1 MKSGTMDKHRGSTL
15 LKSEE
20 NEQVFQLIGNRCQC
34 LAAGV
39 IQLYLTEPPLHKE
52 WIKKTT
58 GIITLIRDNP
68 RRSFFLRLYCL
79 QRRAM
84 LWEHEV
90 YNAMDYKAPLTYFHT
105 FEAEDYMAA
114 FNFASETDAVTLRNI
129 LLDKLNAKRQKRQQR
144 RSKMEIEGQHGAT
157 LPWRNQSSTSPVAF
171 STGSTSNLANGTPTT
186 IGVNRSASSSS
197 MYKTKKKK
205 RDKAKRKLT
214 KDDIGPP
221 SNFRHLTHLP
231 FNSNN
236 KTLDPVDPHLKM
248 FLDKVGVSDHQFRNQ
263 DTRNFI
269 YDFIEKNGGMSAIR
283 EDISSSSVQQLQQ
296 QPPPPV
302 APQRQEF
309 PPPVPARVVPHQ
321 TRSAPSLPPSRLHAP
336 STPPSAP
343 PSAPPVHRTLPS
355 RPPPP
360 SLTTSAP
367 TLPPPPPPPPPAPV
381 PPPPPPA
388 PAPPPPPPAPAPPS
402 RSNSSAPVPPP
413 PPLPN
418 LVNTEEEIVNTS
430 ATNNNNNNNNRNN
443 NNNNEEIAD
452 PRSML
457 MESIRSGTTL
467 RKVDKSEAK
476 PPPPPP
482 DSRNALLEQIRQ
494 GIELRPVS
502 NEVKSKTLPVFEGGL
517 ASALSR
523 ALAERS
529 NAIHSESDEST
540 SETSDEDE
548 WDD

>member
-1 MKSGTMDKHRGSTL
+1 MKSGTVDKHRGSIL
-15 LKSEE
+15 LKPEE

-39 IQLYLTEPPLHKE
+39 IQLYLTEPPIHKE

-84 LWEHEV
+84 IWEHEV
-90 YNAMDYKAPLTYFHT
+90 YNAMGYKAPLSYFHT
-105 FEAEDYMAA
+105 FEAEEYMAA
-114 FNFASETDAVTLRNI
+114 FNFASETDALTLRNI
-129 LLDKLNAKRQKRQQR
+129 LLDKLNAKRHKRQQR
-144 RSKMEIEGQHGAT
+144 RSKMEIEGQHGGT
-157 LPWRNQSSTSPVAF
+157 LLWRNQSSPSPVAF

-197 MYKTKKKK
+197 MYKPKKKK
-205 RDKAKRKLT
+205 RDKTKRRLT

-221 SNFRHLTHLP
+221 SNFRHLTHLQ
-231 FNSNN
+231 FSSNN
-236 KTLDPVDPHLKM
+236 KIVDPVDPHLKM
-248 FLDKVGVSDHQFRNQ
+248 FLDKVGVSEDQFSNQ
-263 DTRNFI
+263 ETRKFI
-269 YDFIEKNGGMSAIR
+269 YDFIEQNGGMSAIR
-283 EDISSSSVQQLQQ
+283 EDVSTPNVHQLQQ
-296 QPPPPV
+296 QQQQQHQHQQPPPLV
-302 APQRQEF
+302 APHRQEF
-309 PPPVPARVVPHQ
+309 PPPVPARIVSHQ
-321 TRSAPSLPPSRLHAP
+321 TKSAPSLPPSRIHAP

-343 PSAPPVHRTLPS
+343 SNAPPVHRVPV

-360 SLTTSAP
+360 SITTAP
-367 TLPPPPPPPPPAPV
+367 SLPPPPPPPPPAPV
-381 PPPPPPA
+381 PP
-388 PAPPPPPPAPAPPS
+388 S
-402 RSNSSAPVPPP
+402 RTNSSAPVPPPP

-418 LVNTEEEIVNTS
+418 LVNTEEETVNTS
-430 ATNNNNNNNNRNN
+430 ATNNKNNNNNTNS
-443 NNNNEEIAD
+443 NNNNEENAD

-467 RKVDKSEAK
+467 RKVEKTESK

-482 DSRNALLEQIRQ
+482 DTRNALLEQIRQ
-494 GIELRPVS
+494 GVELRPVA
-502 NEVKSKTLPVFEGGL
+502 NEVKSQKNPPMFQGSGL

-529 NAIHSESDEST
+529 SAIHSESDDST

>member
-15 LKSEE
+15 LKPEE

-39 IQLYLTEPPLHKE
+39 IQLYLTEPPLHKD

-68 RRSFFLRLYCL
+68 RRSFFFRLYCL
-79 QRRAM
+79 QRKAM

-90 YNAMDYKAPLTYFHT
+90 YNAMDYKAPLAYFHT
-105 FEAEDYMAA
+105 FEAEDCMAA
-114 FNFASETDAVTLRNI
+114 FNFASTTDAVTLRNI
-129 LLDKLNAKRQKRQQR
+129 LLGKLNAKRQRRQQR
-144 RSKMEIEGQHGAT
+144 RSKMETEGQHGAT
-157 LPWRNQSSTSPVAF
+157 LPWRNQSNTSPIAF
-171 STGSTSNLANGTPTT
+171 STGSTSNLLNGTPAT

-197 MYKTKKKK
+197 MYKPKKKK
-205 RDKAKRKLT
+205 RDKAKRKL
-214 KDDIGPP
+214 KKEDIGPP
-221 SNFRHLTHLP
+221 SNFRHLTHLA
-231 FNSNN
+231 FNANN
-236 KTLDPVDPHLKM
+236 KELEVEPDDPHLKM
-248 FLDKVGVSDHQFRNQ
+248 FLDKVGVSEHQFRNQ
-263 DTRNFI
+263 ETRNFI
-269 YDFIEKNGGMSAIR
+269 YDFIEKNGGMNAIR
-283 EDISSSSVQQLQQ
+283 EDISSSLSKSNVQLQPIQQQQQQLQQ
-296 QPPPPV
+296 QPPPPT
-302 APQRQEF
+302 APQRQEY
-309 PPPVPARVVPHQ
+309 PPPVPARTIPQQ
-321 TRSAPSLPPSRLHAP
+321 TRSAPPLPPNRFNAP

-343 PSAPPVHRTLPS
+343 ASAPPVHRTLPS

-360 SLTTSAP
+360 SSTSAP
-367 TLPPPPPPPPPAPV
+367 TLPPPPPPPPPAP
-381 PPPPPPA
+381 A
-388 PAPPPPPPAPAPPS
+388 LPS
-402 RSNSSAPVPPP
+402 RNNSTAPVPPP

-418 LVNTEEEIVNTS
+418 LVNTDEGTINTS
-430 ATNNNNNNNNRNN
+430 ATNNNNTNS
-443 NNNNEEIAD
+443 NNNNEENPD

-467 RKVDKSEAK
+467 RKVDRSEPK
-476 PPPPPP
+476 PPPPVG

-502 NEVKSKTLPVFEGGL
+502 NEVKSKTLPAFQGGL

-529 NAIHSESDEST
+529 SAIHSESDEST
-540 SETSDEDE
+540 SETSDDDE

>member
-15 LKSEE
+15 LKPEE
-20 NEQVFQLIGNRCQC
+20 NEQVLQLIGNRCQC

-84 LWEHEV
+84 IWEHEV
-90 YNAMDYKAPLTYFHT
+90 YNAMDYKAPLIYFHT

-114 FNFASETDAVTLRNI
+114 FNFASETDALTLRNI
-129 LLDKLNAKRQKRQQR
+129 LLDKLNAKRHKKQQR
-144 RSKMEIEGQHGAT
+144 RSKMEIEVQHGGT

-171 STGSTSNLANGTPTT
+171 TTGSTSNLANGTPTT
-186 IGVNRSASSSS
+186 IGVNRSTSTSS
-197 MYKTKKKK
+197 MYKPKKKK
-205 RDKAKRKLT
+205 RDKAKRRLT

-221 SNFRHLTHLP
+221 SNFRHVTHLQL
-231 FNSNN
+231 NANN
-236 KTLDPVDPHLKM
+236 KSDQVDPHLKM
-248 FLDKVGVSDHQFRNQ
+248 FLDKVGVSDDQFRNQ
-263 DTRNFI
+263 STRDFI
-269 YDFIEKNGGMSAIR
+269 YEFIEKNGGMSAIR
-283 EDISSSSVQQLQQ
+283 ADISTPNVQQHLQQQQQQQQQQ

-309 PPPVPARVVPHQ
+309 PPPVPARLVPHQ
-321 TRSAPSLPPSRLHAP
+321 TKSAPSLPPSRIHAP

-343 PSAPPVHRTLPS
+343 SSAPPVHRIPV

-360 SLTTSAP
+360 TITAAP
-367 TLPPPPPPPPPAPV
+367 ALPPPPPPPPPAPV
-381 PPPPPPA
+381 PP
-388 PAPPPPPPAPAPPS
+388 S
-402 RSNSSAPVPPP
+402 RTNSSAPVPPP

-418 LVNTEEEIVNTS
+418 LVITEEETINTS
-430 ATNNNNNNNNRNN
+430 ATNNNNNNNNTSS
-443 NNNNEEIAD
+443 NNNNEENAD
-452 PRSML
+452 LRSML

-467 RKVDKSEAK
+467 RKVEKTESK
-476 PPPPPP
+476 QPSPPS

-494 GIELRPVS
+494 GIELRPVAI
-502 NEVKSKTLPVFEGGL
+502 EVKSKSTPMYQGGL

-529 NAIHSESDEST
+529 SAIHSESDDST

-548 WDD
+548 WED